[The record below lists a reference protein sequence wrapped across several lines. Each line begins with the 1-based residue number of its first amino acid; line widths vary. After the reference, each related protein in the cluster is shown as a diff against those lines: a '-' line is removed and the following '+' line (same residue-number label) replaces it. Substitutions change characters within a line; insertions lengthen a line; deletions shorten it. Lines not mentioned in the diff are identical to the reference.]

1 MGINTLNANVS
12 LLMLSVDMNQI
23 LASHRVVMSQEAG
36 EGKVRPETNLET
48 KGRVKQYQVPLI
60 KTQQQ

>member
-1 MGINTLNANVS
+1 
-12 LLMLSVDMNQI
+12 MLSVDMNQI